1 MRLRCKGSSTQMV
14 SDDLTINLAALVVD
28 RPVLSKFVVNLALQ
42 VNGRS
47 LDTIYGL
54 SNLASAAATN
64 VTNDACHEI
73 FSRRR
78 CRSVLGSLY

>member
-1 MRLRCKGSSTQMV
+1 MV

-28 RPVLSKFVVNLALQ
+28 RPVFSKFEVNLALQ

-54 SNLASAAATN
+54 SNLASDAVTN

-73 FSRRR
+73 
-78 CRSVLGSLY
+78 